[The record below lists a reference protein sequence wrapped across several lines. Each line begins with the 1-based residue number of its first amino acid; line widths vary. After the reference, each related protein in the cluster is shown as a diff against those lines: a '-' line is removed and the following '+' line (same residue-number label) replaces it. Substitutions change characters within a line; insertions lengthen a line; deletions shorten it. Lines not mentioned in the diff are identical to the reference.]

1 MNPWKYFKWIRL
13 IGEQF
18 IEGMFTNAHSYLME
32 SMDRIANITS
42 EIAQVEAEIARLR
55 INKGRRK

>member
-1 MNPWKYFKWIRL
+1 L